1 MDKTAIEHWSP
12 VIGGQFWW
20 IGLIFVL
27 IFVPL
32 MILLGSKISS
42 KQRDMV
48 LYGMAI
54 YQLGNKT
61 LTQIGYIFSDNY
73 IMASNLPLHLC
84 GLSGI
89 LAGIVVFYRKQI
101 LFEFLYFFGL
111 VGFIHSVLTPEFTG
125 GVSSWKIFDYY
136 VGHSMLII
144 IPVWL
149 MKYYEFRLR
158 HNAWWTSFIYLQ
170 LIVVLVSQANSII
183 GNGANYMY
191 LAKAP
196 IANNPLVLQDPYHII
211 GFEIFAI
218 IHFYVLDHIARR
230 IFDK

>member
-1 MDKTAIEHWSP
+1 M
-12 VIGGQFWW
+12 
-20 IGLIFVL
+20 IF
-27 IFVPL
+27 
-32 MILLGSKISS
+32 LGSKISS

-48 LYGMAI
+48 LYGMGI
-54 YQLGNKT
+54 YQLGNKA

-89 LAGIVVFYRKQI
+89 LAGIVVFYRKQM

-149 MKYYEFRLR
+149 MKYYDFRLR

-170 LIVVLVSQANSII
+170 LLVVLVSQANSII

-191 LAKAP
+191 LAAR
-196 IANNPLVLQDPYHII
+196 PLVKNPMIVGDWPWYIL
-211 GFEIFAI
+211 GFEVLGFIHIYVFFKLRASLYTPHTHIFKFI
-218 IHFYVLDHIARR
+218 YIYIYKYL
-230 IFDK
+230 

>member
-20 IGLIFVL
+20 SGVIFAL

-32 MILLGSKISS
+32 MIFVGGKLTS
-42 KQRDMV
+42 KQRDIAI
-48 LYGMAI
+48 YGMGI
-54 YQLGNKT
+54 YQLGNKI
-61 LTQIGYIFSDNY
+61 LSQVGYLLSDNY
-73 IMASNLPLHLC
+73 ILASNLPLHLC

-89 LAGIVVFYRKQI
+89 LAGIVVFYRKQM
-101 LFEFLYFFGL
+101 LLEFLYFFGL

-125 GVSSWKIFDYY
+125 GTSTWKIFDYY

-149 MKYYEFRLR
+149 MKYYDFRLR
-158 HNAWWTSFIYLQ
+158 PNSWWTSFVYLQ
-170 LIVVLVSQANSII
+170 LIVVIVMQINNII

-196 IANNPLVLQDPYHII
+196 IANSPLVLQDPYHII
-211 GFEIFAI
+211 GFEIFAL
-218 IHFYVLDHIARR
+218 IHFYVLDVIARR
-230 IFDK
+230 IFN